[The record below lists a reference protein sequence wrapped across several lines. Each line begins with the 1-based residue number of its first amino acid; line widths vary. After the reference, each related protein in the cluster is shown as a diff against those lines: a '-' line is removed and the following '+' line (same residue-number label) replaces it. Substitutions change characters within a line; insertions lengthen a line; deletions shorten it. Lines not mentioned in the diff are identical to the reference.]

1 MKLKECSSCKKMIV
15 LWKAN
20 PKLCKAC
27 WLKIKPSKQRSPPE
41 PNSIPAKQNKSS
53 KPIKNVSDKK
63 LIELKEYRI
72 VRDRYLKEN
81 PVCEFEGCGSREV
94 ELHHKKGKVGKLLV
108 DPRYFCSLCRNH
120 HRYIEENPILAK
132 ELGLSVDRLTTD

>member
-20 PKLCKAC
+20 PKLCKTC
-27 WLKIKPSKQRSPPE
+27 WLKIKPSKQRSLPE
-41 PNSIPAKQNKSS
+41 PNSIPAKLNKSS
-53 KPIKNVSDKK
+53 TPIKNVSDKK

-94 ELHHKKGKVGKLLV
+94 ELHHKKPRAYHLCDISVFMSVCRRHHTWIHDHDAESREMGLLM
-108 DPRYFCSLCRNH
+108 S
-120 HRYIEENPILAK
+120 
-132 ELGLSVDRLTTD
+132 GLSK